1 MNLDR
6 IGAQQYEVEYSTQAD
21 GANQTEYDFG
31 QKLFNN
37 NGKRKKFKGLAADID
52 GSNLYEESE
61 EP

>member
-37 NGKRKKFKGLAADID
+37 GKRKKFKGLAADID
-52 GSNLYEESE
+52 GSNLGIASE